1 MHQSITRHNTTS
13 LSSLQNA
20 QSPATIIENIDVGG
34 PTMLRSAA
42 KNHQFCL
49 SLPSP
54 AVYEAALKHIHEM
67 SAGQHRAQS
76 SLPFRQKMAAKTFS
90 VLSAYDTDIARWM
103 NSQTQNEAA
112 AEALP
117 DVTSRSYRIQHPLKY
132 GNNPHQTPA
141 AVAMDQSPGVS
152 AQLPYQIVNGSPGYI
167 NLLDALNAW
176 QLVREL
182 SDAASRFTGKSIPAA
197 ASFKHVS
204 PAGAALGLPLTA
216 DMIETYAVSDT
227 QAANMTPLAA
237 AYLRARQCDPLC
249 SFGDF
254 VAVSHV
260 VDEQTA
266 LVLKSEVSDGI
277 IAPGFTEEA
286 KAILSKKKKGAYI
299 MLAMDATYEP
309 TDIEWREVF
318 GVAMAQR
325 RNSVAVDA
333 DSLTRSPVCGGDP
346 TEDQVL
352 DMLVASITVKYTQSN
367 SIGFAKGGQ
376 MVGVGAGQQSR
387 VDCVKLAGRKV
398 ATWHM
403 RFHPKVRSLRFKS
416 SVKKQDRVN
425 ARVRYIEGDMAATEK
440 QAWLQLFETPPAPLT
455 PQEKQEYMATLRG
468 VSLSSD
474 AFFPFRDG
482 IDAAARFGVD
492 CIAQPGGSVG
502 DTAVQ
507 SAAQEYDMRMVHTG
521 MRLFHH

>member
-1 MHQSITRHNTTS
+1 
-13 LSSLQNA
+13 
-20 QSPATIIENIDVGG
+20 
-34 PTMLRSAA
+34 MLRSAA
-42 KNHQFCL
+42 KNYQFCL
-49 SLPSP
+49 PLPSP
-54 AVYEAALKHIHEM
+54 LEYESALRHIHDA
-67 SAGQHRAQS
+67 SAGQQHAHS
-76 SLPFRQKMAAKTFS
+76 ELHFRQCMAAKTFS
-90 VLSAYDTDIARWM
+90 LLSAYDTQVADWM
-103 NSQTQNEAA
+103 SSHLVQGLPPAA
-112 AEALP
+112 DSMP
-117 DVTSRSYRIQHPLKY
+117 TITKRSYRMQHPLKY

-141 AVAMDQSPGVS
+141 AVAMDEAAANAAP
-152 AQLPYQIVNGSPGYI
+152 LPYTIVNGSPGYI

-182 SDAASRFTGKSIPAA
+182 SKAASAFTGKSIPAA

-216 DMIETYAVSDT
+216 DMLEAYAVSPA
-227 QAANMTPLAA
+227 QAENMTPLAA

-266 LVLKSEVSDGI
+266 RVLKSEVSDGI
-277 IAPGFTEEA
+277 IAPGFTQEA
-286 KAILSKKKKGAYI
+286 KAILSQKKKGNYI
-299 MLAMDATYEP
+299 MLAMDEAYEP
-309 TDIEWREVF
+309 DDVEWREVF

-325 RNSVAVDA
+325 RNSVTVDA
-333 DSLTRSPVCGGDP
+333 ACLTEQPVCGGSPSDA
-346 TEDQVL
+346 QVL

-367 SIGFAKGGQ
+367 SIGFAKDGQ

-398 ATWHM
+398 ATWHL
-403 RFHPKVRSLRFKS
+403 RFHPKVRSLPFKA
-416 SVKKQDRVN
+416 SVKKQERVN
-425 ARVRYIEGDMAATEK
+425 ARVRYIEGDMAPTE
-440 QAWLQLFETPPAPLT
+440 QLAWLQLFESPPAPLT
-455 PQEKQEYMATLRG
+455 AQDKEDFMKQLSG

-492 CIAQPGGSVG
+492 CVAQPGGSVG
-502 DTAVQ
+502 DSAVQ
-507 SAAQEYDMRMVHTG
+507 TAAEEYGMRMVHTG
-521 MRLFHH
+521 IRMFHH